1 MTFLTYTEKKHSST
15 LAPNVIS
22 LSSSFTVRALNL
34 YNQLKNMRWIFSPR
48 WDFLNPHSQNSA
60 VFLTSHCAVVKLLET
75 LKERNP
81 FKRLL
86 QTSENMKALE
96 N

>member
-1 MTFLTYTEKKHSST
+1 
-15 LAPNVIS
+15 
-22 LSSSFTVRALNL
+22 
-34 YNQLKNMRWIFSPR
+34 MRWIFSPR

-75 LKERNP
+75 LKEINP